1 MKFGLKGRG
10 AASAALLAAGALVLS
25 ACGSSGSTDTT
36 ASASD
41 SASASTAP
49 IEISFLIDNSDG
61 TVATANALVEGFKA
75 VEPNITVK
83 VETRPQGAE
92 GDNAVKTRLATGDMT
107 DVFWYNSGSLLQA
120 LDPAQNLV
128 PLTDESF
135 QADVDQGFKDA
146 VTVGDQVY
154 GVPAA
159 AAMGGGILYNK
170 KIYDKLGLS
179 IPTTWDEFMANNE
192 KIKAAGID
200 PVIQSYADT
209 WTSQLFVLA
218 DFHNVAAVNP
228 DWAAQYT
235 ANDPNAKYT
244 KDPALKG
251 FQRLTEVSAAGY
263 VNKNF
268 ASLKF
273 DQALAYLSDGKGAQ
287 YPMLTFALPAL
298 VGIDKANAEN
308 IGFFAQPGDD
318 AATNGM
324 TLWEPA
330 ALYVPSST
338 EGDKLAAVKK
348 FLAFAASP
356 AGCDAQTKALG
367 ATGPYVVKTCTLPD
381 SVPLMVQE
389 MQAYVSAGK
398 STPALEFLSPVK
410 GPNLEKITVEV
421 GSGISSAE
429 DGAARYDEDVKKQ
442 AQQLGLE
449 GW

>member
-1 MKFGLKGRG
+1 MKFGIKRRG
-10 AASAALLAAGALVLS
+10 VLSAAVLASGALLLS
-25 ACGSSGSTDTT
+25 ACGSSGGGDPTSSTSDT
-36 ASASD
+36 AA
-41 SASASTAP
+41 ASTAP
-49 IEISFLIDNSDG
+49 IEISFLVDNSDS
-61 TVATANALVEGFKA
+61 TVATAKALVDGFKA
-75 VEPNITVK
+75 VEPNITITT
-83 VETRPQGAE
+83 ETRPQGAE

-120 LDPAQNLV
+120 LDPAQNLA
-128 PLTDESF
+128 PLTDEAF

-146 VTVGDQVY
+146 VAFDGQVY
-154 GVPAA
+154 GVPAS
-159 AAMGGGILYNK
+159 AAMGGGILYSK
-170 KIYDKLGLS
+170 KIYDQLGLTV
-179 IPTTWDEFMANNE
+179 PTTWAEFMANNE

-218 DFHNVAAVNP
+218 DFHNVAAAQP
-228 DWAAQYT
+228 DWAAKYT
-235 ANDPNAKYT
+235 ANQAKYVD
-244 KDPALKG
+244 DPALKG
-251 FQRLTEVSAAGY
+251 FQRLEEVSKAGY
-263 VNKNF
+263 FNKNY

-273 DQALAYLSDGKGAQ
+273 DQALAYLSEGKGAQ

-298 VGIDKANAEN
+298 VGIDKTNADT

-318 AATNGM
+318 AASNGM

-330 ALYVPSST
+330 ALYVPTST

-348 FLAFAASP
+348 FLAFVASP
-356 AGCDAQTKALG
+356 AGCDAQTTALG
-367 ATGPYVVKTCTLPD
+367 ATGPYVIKTCTLPD

-421 GSGISSAE
+421 GSGIAAAA